1 MNLERVALELLEYK
15 TRDLVANKP
24 LTSGSLSVKELYT
37 YLLASK
43 AKLTTSERKRLME
56 IQQHLKARAVAK
68 KRGTSIAADTVARH
82 IAGVQPS
89 VDQVSANQGSA
100 NQASIEPVS
109 TDQASVESVSANQTP
124 LTQMSAGQGVSSAK
138 QAAER
143 AREFDLAALA
153 SEMDDTSSGKQ
164 TFGML
169 QEDRRRSEQAD
180 GFELFESFADPPKP
194 DVLPNSSPTQ
204 NVPTNATLHRKI
216 TLSDAERQ
224 EQDILKQLAQHVW
237 WEGVNQRLQN
247 LAMTYRAEPNR
258 HTVRLVYATLR
269 NLTLY
274 SKTPTFAK
282 DVTLEHF
289 EVKKPL
295 PDYSDPLLSLNDLES
310 LTALLTDVVTTI
322 LEFKDPREPYS
333 VLAIDPDGVIDY
345 MRRVAQAVA
354 SDPYAGKVSL
364 VLSKEVTSEQLRM
377 AISQLEREALGEAV
391 KREQRQQ
398 FEARLK
404 DALRHEQ
411 SQRELFEHDV
421 ALYKRAMNDFFDI
434 LEGLLP
440 QHVGGRHKT
449 PQLAGGV
456 LFAENPALRLDK
468 VPPDAKSIT
477 MQLKGP
483 TRVQLAGFDIA
494 ITGSVKGWHVLVK
507 GTEKPLE
514 SPVTLDLDGAR
525 LYVFEKENYVHAVVQ
540 HHDRPLQVLI
550 AESLAVYH
558 VLRAS
563 QNRAFATILATATG
577 ITPDSSE
584 SARQVVRRF
593 SELSNNAPNR
603 SDAVNGFIRGAARVV
618 QQTPDEDA
626 TTSVVAAMERVF
638 ASHDMQLA
646 DVVHDIDPQRTAL
659 YTLSNKPVKVN
670 VAGQPLTVRKYQA
683 RVYGHDLPES
693 IVVMAPGRPLGSFN
707 DYMLQPLSG
716 GMALFIRASHELA
729 ILHLPF

>member
-1 MNLERVALELLEYK
+1 MDWSILTSMNLERVALELLEYK
-15 TRDLVANKP
+15 TQDLVAGKS
-24 LTSGSLSVKELYT
+24 LTPGSLSIKALYS
-37 YLLASK
+37 YLLASR
-43 AKLTTSERKRLME
+43 AKLSMAERKRLME
-56 IQQHLKARAVAK
+56 VQKRLKARSQATK
-68 KRGTSIAADTVARH
+68 KGAT
-82 IAGVQPS
+82 
-89 VDQVSANQGSA
+89 GSA
-100 NQASIEPVS
+100 DGPN
-109 TDQASVESVSANQTP
+109 ANG
-124 LTQMSAGQGVSSAK
+124 LTRSSATASQTSTASG
-138 QAAER
+138 QAGGQ

-153 SEMDDTSSGKQ
+153 SEMDDTGGGKQ

-169 QEDRRRSEQAD
+169 QEERRRSERAE
-180 GFELFESFADPPKP
+180 GFELFGSFAAGDLEDGVQQDGVQQRHQAVKA
-194 DVLPNSSPTQ
+194 SPT
-204 NVPTNATLHRKI
+204 LRRKI
-216 TLSDAERQ
+216 TLSDQERQ
-224 EQDILKQLAQHVW
+224 EQDTLKQLAQHVW
-237 WEGVNQRLQN
+237 WEGINQRLQN

-258 HTVRLVYATLR
+258 HTVRLVYASLR

-282 DVTLEHF
+282 DISLEHF

-333 VLAIDPDGVIDY
+333 VLDIEAYQVMDY

-354 SDPYAGKVSL
+354 SDPYAGKLSL
-364 VLSKEVTSEQLRM
+364 VPGKEVTSDQLRM
-377 AISQLEREALGEAV
+377 AISQLEREALGEAI
-391 KREQRQQ
+391 KREQREQ

-421 ALYKRAMNDFFDI
+421 ALYKRAMNDFFDV

-483 TRVQLAGFDIA
+483 TRFQLAGFDVA

-514 SPVTLDLDGAR
+514 SPVTLDLEGAR
-525 LYVFEKENYVHAVVQ
+525 LYVFEKNNYVHAVIQ

-550 AESLAVYH
+550 AESLAVYQI
-558 VLRAS
+558 LRTS
-563 QNRAFATILATATG
+563 QDKTFANILATATG

-584 SARQVVRRF
+584 SARQVVRRL
-593 SELSNNAPNR
+593 SELSNNAPER
-603 SDAVNGFIRGAARVV
+603 RDAISGFIRGAARVV

-626 TTSVVAAMERVF
+626 TNQVITSLQRVF
-638 ASHDMQLA
+638 DAHDMQLA
-646 DVVHDIDPQRTAL
+646 DVVQDIDPQRTAL
-659 YTLSNKPVKVN
+659 YTLGSKPVKVN